1 MIYYNLK
8 IDYNSTYMKPDEL
21 RNLYLNSFK
30 KNSHQI
36 VPSSSMVPENDP
48 TTLFT
53 GSGMQP
59 MMEYLLGAKHPKG
72 TRIVDSQKCFRSQ
85 DIEEVGDNRHT
96 TFFEML
102 GNWSFG
108 DYFKEDQLKWFF
120 EFLTKDVGLD
130 PKKLFIT
137 VFRGNDKL
145 EIGKDVESVEI
156 WKKIFATVGIEA
168 KDIDFS
174 EKTGLQNGRIF
185 YYDET
190 KNWWSRAGIPD
201 KMPAGEPG
209 GPDSEVFYDF
219 GADKKIHENSQF
231 KDQVCHVNCDCGRF
245 LEIGNNVFMQ
255 FQKQAD
261 GSFKELAQKN
271 VDFGGGFERIL
282 AVKNN
287 IDDVFQTALFEPI
300 IAFLEKISGKKYLK
314 SDATSGTGKT
324 GAPDRGLAGGADRGS
339 AQGGAEKT
347 KHSFR
352 VIADHM
358 RAAVMLAADGVY
370 PSNKEQGYF
379 ARRLVRRS
387 IRYAKMIGIDQL
399 FVADLVPVI
408 VEIYSSS
415 YPDVNKKLVQIQ
427 NALAQEENKFAK
439 TIEKGLKELEKY
451 QEMTPPVALDGAIAF
466 RLYETHGFPFEL
478 TQEIAQEKGQKISLE
493 EFEKAK
499 KNHADKSR
507 DASSDKFKGGL
518 QDSSVQTTKYHT
530 ATHLLHAALRKMLGK
545 HVQQKGSNITVDR
558 LRFDFS
564 HPEALTQDEKIRV
577 QDQINEWIDAA
588 LPVKVEHLKKS
599 DALESGAIAFFI
611 EKYPDEVTVYTIGN
625 GDEWISKEFC
635 GGPHVKNTS
644 EIGKIEIFKEKAA
657 SAGVRRLYLK

>member
-1 MIYYNLK
+1 
-8 IDYNSTYMKPDEL
+8 MKPDEL
-21 RNLYLNSFK
+21 RNLYLTSFK
-30 KNSHQI
+30 NNGHEI
-36 VPSSSMVPENDP
+36 VPSSSIVPENDP

-108 DYFKEDQLKWFF
+108 DYFKEEQLKWFF

-145 EIGKDVESVEI
+145 EIGKDLESVKI

-168 KDIDFS
+168 KDVDNS
-174 EKTGLQNGRIF
+174 QEVGMQDGRIF

-190 KNWWSRAGIPD
+190 KNWWSRAGVPD
-201 KMPAGEPG
+201 NMPVGEPG
-209 GPDSEVFYDF
+209 GPDSEVFFDF
-219 GADKKIHENSQF
+219 GSDRKIHENSQY

-287 IDDVFQTALFEPI
+287 IDDVFQTALFQPI
-300 IAFLEKISGKKYLK
+300 IAFLEKISGKKYLE
-314 SDATSGTGKT
+314 SGADKF
-324 GAPDRGLAGGADRGS
+324 GAPQGATRDGVALENGGEAKS
-339 AQGGAEKT
+339 ELQKT
-347 KHSFR
+347 KQSFR

-358 RAAVMLAADGVY
+358 RAAVMLAVDGVY

-399 FVADLVPVI
+399 FIADLVPVI
-408 VEIYSSS
+408 AEIYKNS
-415 YPDVNKKLVQIQ
+415 YPDVFQKLEQIKQ
-427 NALAQEENKFAK
+427 GLALEEKKFAQ
-439 TIEKGLKELEKY
+439 TIEKGLKELEKH
-451 QEMTPPVALDGAIAF
+451 QQLDGVVAF
-466 RLYETHGFPFEL
+466 KLYETHGFPFEL
-478 TQEIAQEKGQKISLE
+478 TQEIAKERGQALSFE

-499 KNHADKSR
+499 KSHADQSR
-507 DASSDKFKGGL
+507 SASSDKFKGGL
-518 QDSSVQTTKYHT
+518 QDSSEQTTKYHT
-530 ATHLLHAALRKMLGK
+530 ATHLLHAALRKILGT

-564 HPEALTQDEKIRV
+564 HPNALTQEEKV
-577 QDQINEWIDAA
+577 LVENQINQWIEAA
-588 LPVKVEHLKKS
+588 LPVTVAHMKKS
-599 DALESGAIAFFI
+599 DALKSGAIAFFV
-611 EKYPDEVTVYTIGN
+611 EKYPDEVTVYTVGS
-625 GDEWISKEFC
+625 EEAWISKEFC

-644 EIGKIEIFKEKAA
+644 EIGKITIQKEKAA
-657 SAGVRRLYLK
+657 SAGVRRVYLV